1 MDLGDSLFDEAVPA
15 LSPGHNADPSREGA
29 QSSITNL
36 KFAPAIRRKPNLLNH
51 LRPNLLVKSVHVIVQ
66 ADVHKSCN
74 L

>member
-1 MDLGDSLFDEAVPA
+1 LAVIAKTPTA
-15 LSPGHNADPSREGA
+15 R
-29 QSSITNL
+29 L